1 MSTRVLDDELTRRLQ
16 EADPLTEDSGLTA
29 AERTAMRRTILS
41 QVPAIT
47 PDLWRHLSP
56 AFAAAF
62 LLAVALAVAWWPS
75 SVSSPIPGSVPPTQA
90 ATSEAGSPPSPGI
103 QRAGDSLE
111 TRKIQFETPGGT
123 LVVWVLNPNFPS

>member
-1 MSTRVLDDELTRRLQ
+1 MSTRVLDHELTRRLQ

-29 AERTAMRRTILS
+29 AERNEMRRTVLS
-41 QVPAIT
+41 QVPAAT
-47 PDLWRHLSP
+47 PGLWRQLSP
-56 AFAAAF
+56 AFSVAL

-75 SVSSPIPGSVPPTQA
+75 SVGSPIPGSAPRAQA
-90 ATSEAGSPPSPGI
+90 ATSEAGPPPSPGI
-103 QRAGDSLE
+103 QRAGNSLE